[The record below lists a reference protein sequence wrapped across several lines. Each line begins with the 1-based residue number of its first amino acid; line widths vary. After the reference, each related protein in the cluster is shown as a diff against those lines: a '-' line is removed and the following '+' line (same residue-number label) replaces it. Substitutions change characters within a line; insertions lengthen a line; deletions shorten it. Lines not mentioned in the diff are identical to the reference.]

1 MIDYDKEHRNCSHDL
16 KLTFPFHA
24 LLNLYTRFTMQKYKK
39 NKKNKDIQL
48 FFAIF
53 ASVLLIIELYNM
65 EREDILKRVE
75 EIFREELGQNNLV
88 LTDETTADDVEGW
101 DSLSHVQLVAVMEDA
116 FGIEFS
122 SREILSW
129 DNVGDLIDSIQ
140 KKV

>member
-1 MIDYDKEHRNCSHDL
+1 
-16 KLTFPFHA
+16 
-24 LLNLYTRFTMQKYKK
+24 
-39 NKKNKDIQL
+39 
-48 FFAIF
+48 
-53 ASVLLIIELYNM
+53 M

-75 EIFREELGQNNLV
+75 EIFREELGQCGLV